1 VPEEVEQK
9 TAKIHFHVDDK
20 IGLPS
25 YSSISYGLGI
35 TRDVP
40 DNGDLEEI
48 MAEVEKLVSEV
59 ENFVAEERA
68 RILDV
73 VQGEARVKS

>member
-1 VPEEVEQK
+1 MPEEVEQK

-20 IGLPS
+20 IGLQN

-35 TRDVP
+35 SRDVP
-40 DNGDLEEI
+40 DNGDMAEI
-48 MAEVEKLVSEV
+48 MKEVDNLVQEVEA
-59 ENFVAEERA
+59 FVAEERA

-73 VQGEARVKS
+73 VQGEAHVKS